1 MIRATGYMAG
11 GIAGNNDGYGENF
24 AAALIENVA
33 NSGHII
39 NTDATMRSYAGGC
52 VGRNNGKV
60 DKLYNSGSVE
70 SMGR

>member
-1 MIRATGYMAG
+1 MMHMEKI
-11 GIAGNNDGYGENF
+11 F

-39 NTDATMRSYAGGC
+39 NTDAIIRSYTGGC

-60 DKLYNSGSVE
+60 DKLYNSAVWKAWAAV
-70 SMGR
+70 